1 MREVN
6 ERGQSYAE
14 PKANCSGGGGTSVD
28 TVVIVSGEGGWCL
41 HL

>member
-1 MREVN
+1 MNVDRAML
-6 ERGQSYAE
+6 S
-14 PKANCSGGGGTSVD
+14 PKQTVVGGGTSVD